1 MSLLVD
7 ILMNVVNL
15 LRNAFSRV
23 LRRRPPD
30 FVWLHIT
37 GSLPELDDARPNLL
51 RRRLDPWSSPPSLEG
66 IRSRLDRILADGRP
80 HGVLLR
86 IENPDA
92 GWAAPE
98 GPRRGAERGRGS

>member
-30 FVWLHIT
+30 SVWLHIT

-51 RRRLDPWSSPPSLEG
+51 RPHPPPSRALRRRPPGFVWLHITGSLRELDDARPNLLRRHLDPWSSPPSLE
-66 IRSRLDRILADGRP
+66 
-80 HGVLLR
+80 
-86 IENPDA
+86 
-92 GWAAPE
+92 
-98 GPRRGAERGRGS
+98 